1 MNARSIQD
9 SQPAAG
15 APATPSSPDRRQ
27 LLQSALGKIEQ
38 LQARLEEMQR
48 ARREPI
54 AIVGMACRAPGGV
67 SDADSYWRLLAEGR
81 DVVGE
86 IPPDR
91 WDVDAYHDPDP
102 DKPGKA
108 RTRSGGFL
116 DEIDGFDPA
125 FFGVSPREAVG
136 LDPQQRLLLETAW
149 EALEDAAIPPA
160 GLDGSQTGVF
170 VSITSTDYARRIDVN
185 DPARSDIYLATGTAL
200 NAAAGRISF
209 TLGLQGPCMAI
220 DTACSSSLV
229 AIHTAC
235 QSLRGHES
243 DLALA
248 GGVNVMLAPEAY
260 ILISKWGMLSPDGRC
275 KTFDDS
281 ANGFVRGEGCGL
293 VVLERLSDALARG
306 RRILAVIHGSAINQ
320 DGRSSGLTAPNGLA
334 QQAVVRRALDA
345 AGLRPGDVSY
355 VEAHGT
361 GTALGDPIEV
371 EALAAVYGEQ
381 RGDDRPLEIGSVKSN
396 IGHLEAA
403 AGVMGMLK
411 VVLAMQHRQIPASLH
426 VTTPTRAIDWEA
438 IPLKVSTALHEWAPA
453 SGRRI
458 AGVSAF
464 GFSGMN
470 AHLLLGEAPAMVPAA
485 APDPAA
491 GTAAGRPLQV
501 LPLSARSGA
510 GLAAIVGRYANHLQ
524 AHSGLRLE
532 EVCHTAATGRSHLS
546 HRAAFVARDRS
557 DLLGQLQSFGEG
569 KGREDAILGQVPA
582 GASPRIAFLFS
593 GQGSQYVGMGREL
606 YDSEPVFRQAFE
618 RCAQVLEPLLGRS
631 LQALVFDDADET
643 LAQTAFTQ
651 PALYALQVALA
662 ALWRSWGIE
671 PAAVIGHSVGEF
683 AAAAVAGVFT
693 VEDGA
698 RLVCARGR
706 LMQALP
712 AGGAMFAVQGDPA
725 AIEQAVAARAAQV
738 AVAARNA
745 PASLVISG
753 AGDDAAAVA
762 ATLATAGMRVTPL
775 VVSHAFHS
783 PLMEPMLAEFR
794 RTAAGIEHRPPRIH
808 WISNL
813 TGQAFRWDLHG
824 GAMHDYWG
832 RHVREPVAFE
842 AGMRALAASGC
853 RTFLEIGPHPVLVG
867 LGALCLA
874 ENTDAAWLPSMKRG
888 HPQMAQ
894 LIDSA
899 ARLYVRGAALDWA
912 AFHGPRWK
920 G

>member
-38 LQARLEEMQR
+38 LQARLDEMQR

-67 SDADSYWRLLAEGR
+67 IDADSYWRLLAEGR

-102 DKPGKA
+102 DKPGKS

-170 VSITSTDYARRIDVN
+170 VGITSTDYARRIDVN

-485 APDPAA
+485 A
-491 GTAAGRPLQV
+491 TR
-501 LPLSARSGA
+501 
-510 GLAAIVGRYANHLQ
+510 
-524 AHSGLRLE
+524 
-532 EVCHTAATGRSHLS
+532 
-546 HRAAFVARDRS
+546 
-557 DLLGQLQSFGEG
+557 
-569 KGREDAILGQVPA
+569 
-582 GASPRIAFLFS
+582 
-593 GQGSQYVGMGREL
+593 
-606 YDSEPVFRQAFE
+606 
-618 RCAQVLEPLLGRS
+618 
-631 LQALVFDDADET
+631 
-643 LAQTAFTQ
+643 
-651 PALYALQVALA
+651 
-662 ALWRSWGIE
+662 W
-671 PAAVIGHSVGEF
+671 
-683 AAAAVAGVFT
+683 
-693 VEDGA
+693 
-698 RLVCARGR
+698 
-706 LMQALP
+706 
-712 AGGAMFAVQGDPA
+712 
-725 AIEQAVAARAAQV
+725 
-738 AVAARNA
+738 
-745 PASLVISG
+745 
-753 AGDDAAAVA
+753 
-762 ATLATAGMRVTPL
+762 
-775 VVSHAFHS
+775 
-783 PLMEPMLAEFR
+783 PML
-794 RTAAGIEHRPPRIH
+794 
-808 WISNL
+808 L
-813 TGQAFRWDLHG
+813 
-824 GAMHDYWG
+824 
-832 RHVREPVAFE
+832 
-842 AGMRALAASGC
+842 
-853 RTFLEIGPHPVLVG
+853 
-867 LGALCLA
+867 
-874 ENTDAAWLPSMKRG
+874 
-888 HPQMAQ
+888 
-894 LIDSA
+894 
-899 ARLYVRGAALDWA
+899 
-912 AFHGPRWK
+912 
-920 G
+920 